1 MDKSNIV
8 PVAVLYGKKEEILE
22 TKDVVGLE
30 DTVNTENNGGPEV
43 DAEVGDLS
51 HLKLVI
57 VGQLVQSVAVHTTLF
72 HAQLVHDGAHQG
84 LGPLTKVLL
93 FPSLLSR

>member
-57 VGQLVQSVAVHTTLF
+57 VAIF
-72 HAQLVHDGAHQG
+72 
-84 LGPLTKVLL
+84 
-93 FPSLLSR
+93 